1 MNKWKLFLVST
12 AIAVGIG
19 GAFASNYKTC
29 DLCVYYDQYKLEGGT
44 YVWAG
49 TYGQDYICLSG
60 GGVCTFYRPSI
71 SSPYIPCRTGVY
83 FEIPQN
89 NKKK

>member
-1 MNKWKLFLVST
+1 MKKWKLFLVST

-19 GAFASNYKTC
+19 GAFASNHKDS
-29 DLCVYYDQYKLEGGT
+29 DLCVYYDQYKLWNGT

-49 TYGQDYICLSG
+49 VYGADYICLSG
-60 GGVCTFYRPSI
+60 GGVCTYYRPSI
-71 SSPYIPCRTGVY
+71 SSGYIPCRTGDY
-83 FEIPQN
+83 YQLPQI